1 MEMNEDGG
9 VEDFKGFS
17 EQSNAVAVEPVGPWK
32 RQDLPYRLKYRQIF
46 QNTDDMWEYG
56 SDIIYN
62 AARSYQIIIVVDNS
76 DESDLLYPNQPNFW
90 VGERYLSPDY
100 VGEDKEFKGDIEF
113 YPLYK
118 QMQNWYEERGG
129 PKGVIIR
136 GSIQAGKYKNVPV
149 LLPDPT
155 MDYSRPIVQT
165 SASTGKTNG
174 TTLITTTETPPGA
187 AGSTT
192 KSEVVAADVQQG
204 DQKVYDDAILRQSA
218 ASKAKKEY
226 TTVVT
231 KGVDEDGFSYT
242 ETKRVEVVPGQ
253 VGPKAITA
261 EVPLD
266 AFGGVGDVVSQ
277 KTMMQLI
284 AGGGPEVGEKPC
296 IPSNPPASDGTSGSG
311 STPPKAKG
319 PDAIIAEARAKAAA
333 PKSVLVDKAKELDP
347 FGGAGDDVTDTA
359 PTTVTNPPSTPT
371 SSATTPDRP
380 PGVYIYEPLT
390 PGFDRYDFN
399 SGKKVYTPNIGPS
412 RTKEAI
418 ST

>member
-32 RQDLPYRLKYRQIF
+32 RQDLPFRLKYRQIF
-46 QNTDDMWEYG
+46 QDTDDMWEYG
-56 SDIIYN
+56 SDIVYN

-76 DESDLLYPNQPNFW
+76 NESDLLYPNQPNFW
-90 VGERYLSPDY
+90 VGERYLSADY
-100 VGEDKEFKGDIEF
+100 VGEDKEFKGDVDF

-118 QMQNWYEERGG
+118 QMQTWYEEGGG
-129 PKGVIIR
+129 PKDLKIR

-165 SASTGKTNG
+165 SESTGKTNG
-174 TTLITTTETPPGA
+174 TTVITTTETPPGA

-192 KSEVVAADVQQG
+192 KSEVVAAGVQQG

-218 ASKAKKEY
+218 ASKAKKEF

-231 KGVDEDGFSYT
+231 KGIDEDGFSYT

-253 VGPKAITA
+253 VGPKAITGNA
-261 EVPLD
+261 AD
-266 AFGGVGDVVSQ
+266 SYGGIAAKQSLPRVDQ
-277 KTMMQLI
+277 I
-284 AGGGPEVGEKPC
+284 AGGGPEDGKNPC
-296 IPSNPPASDGTSGSG
+296 IPANPAASDGTSGSG

-347 FGGAGDDVTDTA
+347 FGGAGDDVTNTA
-359 PTTVTNPPSTPT
+359 PTTVTKPPSTPT
-371 SSATTPDRP
+371 SSATSPDRP

-399 SGKKVYTPNIGPS
+399 SGKKVYTPNTGPS
-412 RTKEAI
+412 RTKEVI

>member
-46 QNTDDMWEYG
+46 QDTYEMWKYG

-62 AARSYQIIIVVDNS
+62 AARSYQIIIVIDNS
-76 DESDLLYPNQPNFW
+76 NQTQLLYPNQPNFW
-90 VGERYLSPDY
+90 VGERYTDHDPIL
-100 VGEDKEFKGDIEF
+100 EDLELVNFK
-113 YPLYK
+113 PLYK
-118 QMQNWYEERGG
+118 QMQTWYEEGGG
-129 PKGVIIR
+129 PNDLKIR

-149 LLPDPT
+149 LLPDPA

-174 TTLITTTETPPGA
+174 TTVITTTETPPGA

-192 KSEVVAADVQQG
+192 KSEVVAAGVQQG

-218 ASKAKKEY
+218 ASKAKKEF

-261 EVPLD
+261 EDPLD
-266 AFGGVGDVVSQ
+266 AFGGIGDDVSSAERGRIDQ
-277 KTMMQLI
+277 I
-284 AGGGPEVGEKPC
+284 AGSGPEDGEKPC

-359 PTTVTNPPSTPT
+359 PTTVTKPPSTPT